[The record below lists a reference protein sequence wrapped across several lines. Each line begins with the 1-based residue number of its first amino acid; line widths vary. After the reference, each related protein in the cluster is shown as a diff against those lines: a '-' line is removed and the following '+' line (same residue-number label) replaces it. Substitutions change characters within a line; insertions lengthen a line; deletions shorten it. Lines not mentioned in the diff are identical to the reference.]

1 MAGPAFDP
9 NGAVRFD
16 LRSGAASDSRGN
28 RLVLL
33 PSAALAGLD
42 ADALGR
48 MGDVLGRVC
57 GARVAARLGGDAGVR
72 GLSVEVAIAH
82 IAGELAIS
90 GLGMMHVER
99 WGKAMVAVVENPSI
113 SDDAFVGAALG
124 GALSAASGRTVAAA
138 PLGREAGRARF
149 FLGSGATAKRV
160 TALVG
165 EGRAFSD
172 IIASIQGGTA

>member
-48 MGDVLGRVC
+48 MGDVLGRAC

-72 GLSVEVAIAH
+72 GMSLEVAVSH
-82 IAGELAIS
+82 LAGELAIS
-90 GLGMMHVER
+90 GIGMMHVER
-99 WGKAMVAVVENPSI
+99 WGRAMVAVVENPSV

-138 PLGREAGRARF
+138 SLGREAGRARF
-149 FLGSGATAKRV
+149 FLGSAATVSRV
-160 TALVG
+160 NALVA
-165 EGRAFSD
+165 EGRAFAD
-172 IIASIQGGTA
+172 VIASIQGGAS